1 MFSRNTAHLMISQK
15 INVMSSFNYISYR
28 ITSFGAIVMKGNS
41 FFHSNLNLK
50 VVLVVEVLASL
61 KRFTFFLS
69 GLDDS
74 AIFKLCLENLLKDS
88 YMSKNVVSKKKA
100 NYKLML
106 LVHKEKNSQEIIKIN
121 ITKLNFYLNG
131 AVL

>member
-1 MFSRNTAHLMISQK
+1 
-15 INVMSSFNYISYR
+15 
-28 ITSFGAIVMKGNS
+28 MKGSS

-50 VVLVVEVLASL
+50 VVLVVAVLASL
-61 KRFTFFLS
+61 ERFTFFLS
-69 GLDDS
+69 ELDYS
-74 AIFKLCLENLLKDS
+74 AIFKLCLENFLKDS
-88 YMSKNVVSKKKA
+88 YMSKNVSKKKKA

-131 AVL
+131 ALL

>member
-61 KRFTFFLS
+61 ERFTFFLS

-74 AIFKLCLENLLKDS
+74 AIFKLCLENFLKDL
-88 YMSKNVVSKKKA
+88 YMSKNVVSKKK
-100 NYKLML
+100 
-106 LVHKEKNSQEIIKIN
+106 SQ
-121 ITKLNFYLNG
+121 L
-131 AVL
+131 

>member
-1 MFSRNTAHLMISQK
+1 MLFQ
-15 INVMSSFNYISYR
+15 
-28 ITSFGAIVMKGNS
+28 
-41 FFHSNLNLK
+41 
-50 VVLVVEVLASL
+50 
-61 KRFTFFLS
+61 
-69 GLDDS
+69 
-74 AIFKLCLENLLKDS
+74 
-88 YMSKNVVSKKKA
+88 KKKA